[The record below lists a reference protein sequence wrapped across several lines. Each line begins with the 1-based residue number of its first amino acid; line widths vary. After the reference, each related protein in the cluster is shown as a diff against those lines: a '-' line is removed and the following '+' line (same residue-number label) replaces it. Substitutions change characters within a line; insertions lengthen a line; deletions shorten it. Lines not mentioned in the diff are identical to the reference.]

1 MQDPAFRTDL
11 AMEAREA
18 AGEIPGVEMTKEQ
31 AAGAE
36 IVRVRVRTK
45 EGADALG
52 KPLGTYVTLTHPGL
66 CIGEVRADGAL
77 AARLAQEIAA
87 LLPLREG
94 AGVLLVGLG
103 NRRLTPDS
111 LGPRAAGAALVTRH
125 LHKALPQLRPVS
137 AILPGVTG
145 ETGLETGELVAAVC
159 RAFHPGA
166 VLALDALAARS
177 AERLLT
183 TVQIADAGVAP
194 GSGVGNHRAALTREE
209 LGVPV
214 VALGIPTVIH
224 ASTILRD
231 ALEHIAGEAG
241 ARVDARGLAEDL
253 GAGDLLV
260 TPAGI
265 DEQVRAASAL
275 LADAIDLALH
285 APLTLADIRAIRG
298 E

>member
-66 CIGEVRADGAL
+66 CAGEVRADGAL

-111 LGPRAAGAALVTRH
+111 LGPRAAGVTRH
-125 LHKALPQLRPVS
+125 LREALPQLRPVS

-159 RAFHPGA
+159 RAFHPEA
-166 VLALDALAARS
+166 VLALDALAACS

-214 VALGIPTVIH
+214 VAVGIPTVIH

-231 ALEHIAGEAG
+231 ALERIAGEAG

>member
-31 AAGAE
+31 DAGAE

-66 CIGEVRADGAL
+66 CAGEVRADGAL

-145 ETGLETGELVAAVC
+145 VTGLETGELVAAVC
-159 RAFHPGA
+159 RAFHPG
-166 VLALDALAARS
+166 

-214 VALGIPTVIH
+214 VAVGIPTVIH

-231 ALEHIAGEAG
+231 ALERIAGEAG